1 MYTVKQ
7 LSELAHVSVRTL
19 HYYDEIGLLAPSTV
33 GANGYRY
40 YEEDALLRLQQI
52 LFYRELDFDL
62 MQIKA
67 LLDDPNFDYVTALRS
82 HRATLRDKMR
92 RLEHLIKTVD
102 STIMHVAGE
111 VEMSDKQLFEPFSE
125 EEQKHY
131 ERLARL
137 EYGPANV
144 NESVR
149 RWNSYSKAQQDAIL
163 QEGGEVYAEIAK
175 LMQAGVEATDADIQA
190 LLVRWHN
197 HINYFYMPTLEIVR
211 GLGELYATNPDF
223 HKNISKFGE
232 GLPEFLREG
241 IAYYVDELETQEI
254 ERMLAE
260 DAARAAKG

>member
-7 LSELAHVSVRTL
+7 LSDLAHVSVRTL
-19 HYYDEIGLLAPSTV
+19 HYYDEIGLLTPSQV

-40 YEEDALLRLQQI
+40 YDNDSLLRLQQI

-62 MQIKA
+62 TQIGA
-67 LLDDPNFDYVTALRS
+67 ILDDPNFDYVTALRS
-82 HRATLRDKMR
+82 HRALLRDKQR
-92 RLEHLIKTVD
+92 RLDELISTVD
-102 STIMHVAGE
+102 STIMHIVGE
-111 VEMSDKQLFEPFSE
+111 VEMSDKRLFEPFTD

-144 NESVR
+144 NESIK
-149 RWNSYSKAQQDAIL
+149 RWNSYSKAQQEAIL
-163 QEGGEVYAEIAK
+163 KEGGEIYAEIAK
-175 LMQAGVEATDADIQA
+175 LMNAGVDARDEDVQA

-197 HINYFYMPTLEIVR
+197 HIHYFYTPTLEIVR

-223 HKNISKFGE
+223 HKNISKIGE

-241 IAYYVDELETQEI
+241 ITFYVDELETLEI
-254 ERMLAE
+254 ERMLTE
-260 DAARAAKG
+260 DAARAAEG